1 MFGKYAVPFR
11 KSIGSR
17 GRGIS
22 PILAL
27 LLCAVVIFTA
37 VPARAQSAPVKIQ
50 GIPSVAQWY
59 NLSCEYAAAAAVT
72 LYWGNLV
79 SQNDFIKEVPLSPNP
94 HKGFRGDINA
104 PFGGV
109 DDYGIYAEPLV
120 PVLERRGYKATVF
133 YGTNVARLKA
143 NLDVG
148 FPVVAWLTTD
158 RNAYRTAQWDKYEGR
173 TFKLV
178 PGEHAIVVY
187 GYDSDGIYSMDVSD
201 GGYYYT
207 DWDSFIRRW
216 GYFDGMSLVIRPS
229 GY

>member
-1 MFGKYAVPFR
+1 MQTFLSMNGKR
-11 KSIGSR
+11 R
-17 GRGIS
+17 L
-22 PILAL
+22 PIARRRRLLMPVALMVL
-27 LLCAVVIFTA
+27 LLPQTLSV
-37 VPARAQSAPVKIQ
+37 RAQSNAVIIE
-50 GIPSVAQWY
+50 GMPSLAQWY
-59 NLSCEYAAAAAVT
+59 NLSCEYAAAEAVT
-72 LYWGNLV
+72 LFWGNVV
-79 SQNDFIKEVPLSPNP
+79 SQDDFLREVPFAPNP
-94 HKGFRGDINA
+94 HKGFRGDING
-104 PFGGV
+104 PHGGI

-158 RNAYRTAQWDKYEGR
+158 RNAYRPAYWGKYAGE

-187 GYDSDGIYSMDVSD
+187 GYDGGGVYSMDVSD
-201 GGYYYT
+201 GGFYYT
-207 DWDSFIRRW
+207 DWGSFIRRW
-216 GYFDGMSLVIRPS
+216 GYFDGLSLVIRPS